1 MGLFD
6 KIKKAFSS
14 KENTNVEKY
23 EEGLTKEE
31 RKALLE
37 RKATKDLLANFA
49 FDNGEK
55 TNELIRDK
63 VLAPM
68 FNWNEGYGLTLANE
82 STENLANR
90 FESEKDLLV
99 HLTSN
104 NVSPQY
110 YNNILQKYKKGSDD
124 KANGKSSEY
133 GDLFN
138 IAENALWTKATGA
151 TTAKN
156 IKDKMK
162 DPNFSWYA
170 PIFKKEISKILK
182 ELPRDSEGNINYNL
196 AVSVVKER
204 VNNFSTQFLEDV
216 SDLPNVVDDVVD
228 DLDLNNDSE
237 KAEARKMVYNDVNAY
252 MNKYNMIPSK
262 ETLTKIINA
271 RKDNYYQMGEDDPI
285 QAMLKTNAFNSKQD
299 NSGEVSRNTEVKF
312 EFKKIKFRL
321 EQIEKTIL
329 KDKGDTLKQLNVP
342 QLRVINNELKDL
354 FYKSPKEYNK
364 QVEEL
369 KEQVKNSK
377 INQSYKDILLE
388 GL

>member
-1 MGLFD
+1 
-6 KIKKAFSS
+6 
-14 KENTNVEKY
+14 
-23 EEGLTKEE
+23 
-31 RKALLE
+31 
-37 RKATKDLLANFA
+37 
-49 FDNGEK
+49 
-55 TNELIRDK
+55 
-63 VLAPM
+63 
-68 FNWNEGYGLTLANE
+68 
-82 STENLANR
+82 
-90 FESEKDLLV
+90 
-99 HLTSN
+99 
-104 NVSPQY
+104 
-110 YNNILQKYKKGSDD
+110 
-124 KANGKSSEY
+124 
-133 GDLFN
+133 
-138 IAENALWTKATGA
+138 
-151 TTAKN
+151 
-156 IKDKMK
+156 MK
-162 DPNFSWYA
+162 DPKFSWYA
-170 PIFKKEISKILK
+170 PIFKKEISTKILK
-182 ELPRDSEGNINYNL
+182 DLPRDSEGNINYNL

-204 VNNFSTQFLEDV
+204 ANDFSTQFLEDV
-216 SDLPNVVDDVVD
+216 GDLPNVVDDVVD

-329 KDKGDTLKQLNVP
+329 RDKDDNLKQLNVP

-369 KEQVKNSK
+369 KVQVKNSK